1 MIQIFKDTSVVS
13 GAIIAASILQL
24 TTRFVF
30 GLPITGELVADITM
44 AWFNLTLGFFGGMWV
59 AKRNQE
65 RAR

>member
-1 MIQIFKDTSVVS
+1 MTQILKDTSVVS
-13 GAIIAASILQL
+13 GVIIIASFLQL
-24 TTRFVF
+24 TTRFAF

-44 AWFNLTLGFFGGMWV
+44 TWFNLTLGFFGGMWC